1 MQDLVLIPGLLCTA
15 ELYAPQL
22 RALRDVARMQV
33 ADHTCCASIDDLVT
47 SILAAA
53 APTFALCGLSMGGYI
68 AFEIMR
74 RAPERVTKL
83 ALLNTAAKADTPERS
98 AGRFALVARA
108 EHEGLG
114 AVAKTLWP
122 GWIHP
127 DRMADAALLATV
139 ASMAAHTGVTHFARQ
154 QTAIAHRA
162 DSISGLAAI
171 GVPTL
176 VLVGRHDQ
184 ATTVAD
190 ADVMASGIKGS
201 TLTVIEN
208 CAHLSTLEQ
217 PDAVNCALSTWLTT
231 L

>member
-15 ELYAPQL
+15 ELFAPQL
-22 RALRDVARMQV
+22 RALRDVARMQI
-33 ADHTCCASIDDLVT
+33 ADHTCATSIGDIAT

-53 APTFALCGLSMGGYI
+53 PPTFALCGLSMGGYL

-74 RAPERVTKL
+74 RAPQRVTRL
-83 ALLNTAAKADTPERS
+83 ALLDTAAKADTPDRS
-98 AGRFALVARA
+98 AGRFALIARA

-114 AVAKTLWP
+114 TVAKTLWP
-122 GWIHP
+122 GWISAN
-127 DRMADAALLATV
+127 RMADGALLATV
-139 ASMAAHTGVTHFARQ
+139 ASMAANTGVTHFARQ

-162 DSISGLAAI
+162 DSVPGLSAIS
-171 GVPTL
+171 VPTL
-176 VLVGRHDQ
+176 VLVGRQDQ

-201 TLTVIEN
+201 TLIVVEN

-217 PDAVNCALSTWLTT
+217 PDAVNRALSTWLTT
-231 L
+231 